1 MNKIQIKLMI
11 RQRKTYTSRKWGL
24 GGGGR
29 GGGSVGEDFF
39 FFFSFLF
46 SSPNLCVL
54 CFRTTELRRRAVGLG
69 VGRDWGGGGV
79 WDGGS
84 GGGGGTKHENAK
96 NILNKIM
103 QT

>member
-84 GGGGGTKHENAK
+84 GGGGGEPSMK
-96 NILNKIM
+96 M
-103 QT
+103 QRTY

>member
-11 RQRKTYTSRKWGL
+11 RQRKTYTSRNWGL
-24 GGGGR
+24 GEGEGGGE
-29 GGGSVGEDFF
+29 GGSVGEDFSLF
-39 FFFSFLF
+39 FFFF

-79 WDGGS
+79 WDGWS
-84 GGGGGTKHENAK
+84 GGGGNQA
-96 NILNKIM
+96 
-103 QT
+103 

>member
-11 RQRKTYTSRKWGL
+11 RQRKTYTSRNWGL
-24 GGGGR
+24 GEGEGGGE
-29 GGGSVGEDFF
+29 GGSVGEDFF
-39 FFFSFLF
+39 LFFFSSFF

-84 GGGGGTKHENAK
+84 GGGGDQA
-96 NILNKIM
+96 
-103 QT
+103 